1 MNEERRYTGR
11 LCSAT
16 DKRIHKFQKE
26 KYVLSQMTIGREIQ
40 FPRKMSDHQDFQPNW
55 LNRLLFFNLIVV
67 VNFHKVAAVDSR
79 LIGQVDDNRKITKV
93 GRAVRIRRK
102 EDVGVFG
109 LEGLLSRS
117 IDGRV
122 LPTEV
127 ANFARLGH
135 GDIAGRFLATAVRV
149 KVSTSGVAVAIFGH
163 WSGMDV
169 IR

>member
-1 MNEERRYTGR
+1 MLYRKVMQRHGQKDTQVP
-11 LCSAT
+11 
-16 DKRIHKFQKE
+16 KREVGFTPDDNRPRDS
-26 KYVLSQMTIGREIQ
+26 V
-40 FPRKMSDHQDFQPNW
+40 PRKISDPQEFQPDW
-55 LNRLLFFNLIVV
+55 LNRLLFGFDLIVV

>member
-1 MNEERRYTGR
+1 MQRHG
-11 LCSAT
+11 
-16 DKRIHKFQKE
+16 QKDTQVP
-26 KYVLSQMTIGREIQ
+26 KREIGFTPDDNRPRDSVPPQ
-40 FPRKMSDHQDFQPNW
+40 DVRSPRFPTQLVGPFT
-55 LNRLLFFNLIVV
+55 LLRSIVV
-67 VNFHKVAAVDSR
+67 VDFHKVAAVDSR
-79 LIGQVDDNRKITKV
+79 LIRQVDDNRKITKV

-109 LEGLLSRS
+109 LERLLGRS

-149 KVSTSGVAVAIFGH
+149 KVSTSGVAVAILGH